1 MKKTRLL
8 EIIREE
14 IAGALNEI
22 GQSREEMNATKL
34 SIEAAKAKIAAAQ
47 KELSNLQRP
56 GVSEAELEED
66 QNNILVPSNLIRS
79 YITELIYSAEDMEYT
94 PEMIKKLKDLKG
106 GLSGGKISIE
116 DALNVIQQTIDITE
130 DEIDAI
136 EALGQA
142 VDYDDN
148 IINAARDIKGLN
160 EDLLNEMAWNIVIA
174 NPKEKERIQAKIKD
188 STKKGEQKL
197 SKALE
202 ILDDRTSKGLKTRIR
217 DISDEMGVRQQEINP
232 LIGALVDVGVLEK
245 GESVTGVTKKKVTD
259 KPQGRPSNPNKPE
272 KPEST
277 GKKGRPAGS
286 GEKKAVRTPGADGF
300 DDVSYSDVEDEDK
313 EATQNIG
320 SDSTAKELGT
330 LATGKEDTF
339 NRILGLVTKYKDD
352 KAKVDAF
359 ISKAENE
366 YKLPV
371 SLLKQLKLAAGRD
384 VEI

>member
-1 MKKTRLL
+1 MKKSRLL

-14 IAGALNEI
+14 ISSALNEL
-22 GQSREEMNATKL
+22 TVVDKKTL
-34 SIEAAKAKIAAAQ
+34 PTEAPEIAKSENTDINTVKDAIAQAKKSGKPVNIA
-47 KELSNLQRP
+47 ET
-56 GVSEAELEED
+56 EELE
-66 QNNILVPSNLIRS
+66 
-79 YITELIYSAEDMEYT
+79 
-94 PEMIKKLKDLKG
+94 
-106 GLSGGKISIE
+106 
-116 DALNVIQQTIDITE
+116 
-130 DEIDAI
+130 
-136 EALGQA
+136 
-142 VDYDDN
+142 
-148 IINAARDIKGLN
+148 

-174 NPKEKERIQAKIKD
+174 NPKEKERIQAKISG

-197 SKALE
+197 AKALE

-245 GESVTGVTKKKVTD
+245 GESVTGVTKKKITD

-272 KPEST
+272 KAPST
-277 GKKGRPAGS
+277 GQRGRKPGTKVAT
-286 GEKKAVRTPGADGF
+286 RTTGDDGF
-300 DDVSYSDVEDEDK
+300 DDVSYSDVDDEDK

-320 SDSTAKELGT
+320 KDKTAKDLGN
-330 LATGKEDTF
+330 LATGKEETF

-371 SLLKQLKLAAGRD
+371 SLLNQLKLAAGRD
-384 VEI
+384 VKI